1 MIKNS
6 ILRASLIFATS
17 VIHTICF
24 GSLVFIYGFVI
35 VIVVVVLHQDRT
47 EHVAHTLTR
56 VN

>member
-24 GSLVFIYGFVI
+24 GSLVFIYGFV
-35 VIVVVVLHQDRT
+35 VVVVVVVVLHEDRT
-47 EHVAHTLTR
+47 ERVEHTLTH
-56 VN
+56 